1 VPASGAEG
9 ARRVLAVLQAF
20 SPSQHTLTAREL
32 AELTAIPLPSMYR
45 YIALLRDSGL
55 LVGDD
60 RGAYHLSP
68 RFISLARA
76 AEAAETL
83 IELADPV
90 MRDLVKECGETVIFV
105 RLIARVPVCVHRVE
119 SGHHLRATFEPG
131 QSLPLLR
138 GASGRVLLAG
148 LPERQRRE
156 HLAAAV
162 PDLAAVQAIEE
173 NLAKVAA
180 RGWATSEEEIDRGV
194 WAASAAVT
202 NGRST
207 VAALTVPSPLVRAPA
222 AQQERLLGQVRAAAA
237 RLSALIEE
245 TQSI

>member
-20 SPSQHTLTAREL
+20 SPNQHTLTAREL

-45 YIALLRDSGL
+45 YIALLRDTGL
-55 LVGDD
+55 LIGDD

-83 IELADPV
+83 IEVADPV

-148 LPERQRRE
+148 LPERQLRE
-156 HLAAAV
+156 HLAAVA
-162 PDLAAVQAIEE
+162 PDAAAVQAIEE

-207 VAALTVPSPLVRAPA
+207 VAALTVPSPLVRSPA

-237 RLSALIEE
+237 RLSGLIEE

>member
-1 VPASGAEG
+1 MPASGAEG

-20 SPSQHTLTAREL
+20 SPNQHTLTAREL

-45 YIALLRDSGL
+45 YIALLRDTGL
-55 LVGDD
+55 LIGDD

-90 MRDLVKECGETVIFV
+90 MRDLVQECGETVIFV

-156 HLAAAV
+156 YLAALA
-162 PDLAAVQAIEE
+162 PDRGGRASDRGDPRQGRRPWLGDQRGGDRPWRLGRVGGGDERALHGGRAHRALAACSLARRATGTPARPGPGGRRQA
-173 NLAKVAA
+173 
-180 RGWATSEEEIDRGV
+180 
-194 WAASAAVT
+194 
-202 NGRST
+202 
-207 VAALTVPSPLVRAPA
+207 
-222 AQQERLLGQVRAAAA
+222 
-237 RLSALIEE
+237 
-245 TQSI
+245 